1 MEVIMDF
8 ETFDGLMKVYDKLID
23 AGNELISSGFAIESR
38 HVTNVNKQAEKIIE
52 LLNKNL
58 GLEKDSA
65 GYTTIDWYIENKISD
80 DPDLHRITAGGREY
94 MIYSNADLYNFITK
108 VELK

>member
-1 MEVIMDF
+1 MIDF
-8 ETFDGLMKVYDKLID
+8 DFFDGLLKVYDNLID
-23 AGNELISSGFAIESR
+23 AGNELISAGFAIESR
-38 HVTNVNKQAEKIIE
+38 HVTKVHKQAEKIIE

-65 GYTTIDWYIENKISD
+65 GYTSLDWYIENKISD

-94 MIYSNADLYNFITK
+94 MIYSNADLYKFITD